1 MMSRYLYTHSDV
13 KGPLLACLTARGPG
27 VIAAAS
33 VPGRDRQPLTFVIAL
48 VPVLTALHDALAGN
62 PWMPSV
68 PDPP

>member
-1 MMSRYLYTHSDV
+1 MVS
-13 KGPLLACLTARGPG
+13 
-27 VIAAAS
+27 
-33 VPGRDRQPLTFVIAL
+33 GRDRQPLTFVIAL